1 MGVVAGAKML
11 TDALRDM
18 NEVAEI
24 ETTKRTEIM
33 AERDETIARIDA
45 TRRAMELYLNR
56 TFDERRDN
64 FSRLFDVLDRA
75 QNNNDT
81 TGMQMALSSILE
93 LVKTSPF
100 KDFDSFK
107 KSFDDPEHVWEF

>member
-64 FSRLFDVLDRA
+64 FSKLFDVLDRA
-75 QNNNDT
+75 QSNNDP

-107 KSFDDPEHVWEF
+107 KSFDDPDHVWEF